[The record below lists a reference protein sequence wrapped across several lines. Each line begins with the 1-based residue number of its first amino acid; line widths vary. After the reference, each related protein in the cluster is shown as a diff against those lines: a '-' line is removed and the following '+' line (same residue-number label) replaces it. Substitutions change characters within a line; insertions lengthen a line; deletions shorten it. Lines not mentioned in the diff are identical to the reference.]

1 MWQEITDNKYLCRSM
16 KERLHYENDKPIK
29 YDEYTQTIVDD
40 KEIYDEDLRQ
50 DNGIRIDYYE
60 IWE

>member
-16 KERLHYENDKPIK
+16 KERLNYENDKPLR
-29 YDEYTQTIVDD
+29 YDEYTQIIVDD
-40 KEIYDEDLRQ
+40 QEIYDENLRQ
-50 DNGIRIDYYE
+50 DNGVRIDYYE

>member
-1 MWQEITDNKYLCRSM
+1 M

-40 KEIYDEDLRQ
+40 QEIYDEDLRQ